1 MPLIQA
7 IILAVVQGLTEFL
20 PVSSTAHLV
29 LFPWLLHWPDPG
41 EAFDVALHAGTL
53 VAVLL
58 YFFKDWLTLTLCGLG
73 MSYPKAAPPEE
84 VAQHRRLFWFMVIGT
99 IPGAILGKLFDKQI
113 EEHLRLPGIIGVSM
127 VVIALVMWWADSRGR
142 HTRKIEQSTMGD
154 AVAIGTAQALA
165 LWPGVSRSGITITAG
180 LFRRFTREAAT
191 RFSFLLSA
199 PLIAGAV
206 VSKTPAPDQAA
217 QGRQSRY
224 AALNPGDQRRG
235 FRHRRLLRNCFFSA
249 LSQNTDAESIHC
261 LPRGVWYHY
270 SGFGISSGGPAVAP
284 PCPSPL
290 SLPQMLRRTRAH
302 PDPNRE

>member
-53 VAVLL
+53 VAVLM

-127 VVIALVMWWADSRGR
+127 VVIAMVMWWADSRGR
-142 HTRKIEQSTMGD
+142 HTRKLEQSTMGD

-206 VSKTPAPDQAA
+206 ASKTPALIKLHKAGNLDMPLSTLAISVA
-217 QGRQSRY
+217 VSGIVGFFVIAFFLRY
-224 AALNPGDQRRG
+224 LKTRTLKV
-235 FRHRRLLRNCFFSA
+235 FIVYRL
-249 LSQNTDAESIHC
+249 
-261 LPRGVWYHY
+261 V
-270 SGFGISSGGPAVAP
+270 FGIIILVLAFLQAGP
-284 PCPSPL
+284 
-290 SLPQMLRRTRAH
+290 R
-302 PDPNRE
+302 